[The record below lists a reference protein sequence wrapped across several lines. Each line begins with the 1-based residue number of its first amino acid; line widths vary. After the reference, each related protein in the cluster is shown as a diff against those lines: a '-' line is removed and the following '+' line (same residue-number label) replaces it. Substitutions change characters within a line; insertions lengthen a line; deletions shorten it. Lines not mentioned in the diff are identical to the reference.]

1 MVTQLLGVKITDVAP
16 GRISAT
22 STDAVNGSQLHA
34 VASNLNNKINKVGKR
49 ADAGTASALAAATIP
64 QAYTPGKSL
73 VGIAAGN
80 YQGQNSF
87 AEGMSRISDN
97 GKIII
102 RLSGTA
108 NTQGKTGVAAGV
120 GYQW

>member
-1 MVTQLLGVKITDVAP
+1 MVVTQLLGVKITDVAP

-22 STDAVNGSQLHA
+22 STDAINGSQLHA

-49 ADAGTASALAAATIP
+49 GDAGTASALAAANIP

-80 YQGQNSF
+80 Y
-87 AEGMSRISDN
+87 
-97 GKIII
+97 
-102 RLSGTA
+102 
-108 NTQGKTGVAAGV
+108 
-120 GYQW
+120 

>member
-1 MVTQLLGVKITDVAP
+1 MKITDVAP

-80 YQGQNSF
+80 YQG
-87 AEGMSRISDN
+87 
-97 GKIII
+97 KIVLQQGCLVSLITVRSSSVYLVRQI
-102 RLSGTA
+102 PKVKLACSWCRLSM
-108 NTQGKTGVAAGV
+108 VII
-120 GYQW
+120 